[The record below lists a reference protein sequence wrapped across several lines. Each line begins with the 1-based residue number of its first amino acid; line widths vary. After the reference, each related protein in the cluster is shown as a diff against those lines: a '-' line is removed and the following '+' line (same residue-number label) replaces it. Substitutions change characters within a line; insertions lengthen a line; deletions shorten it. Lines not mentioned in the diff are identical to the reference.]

1 MNQKLEQYLQFFID
15 HRQKNQSEWLAYAE
29 FTVNSKVYLTTK
41 ISPFMA
47 NYERELRMGANIR
60 KKRKIEKVT
69 DFVER
74 IQKEV
79 GAVLKKAQEEM
90 KRQADKKRKEV

>member
-15 HRQKNQSEWLAYAE
+15 HWQKNQSEWLAYVE

-41 ISPFMA
+41 ISPFME
-47 NYERELRMGANIR
+47 NYERELRIGANIR
-60 KKRKIEKVT
+60 KKEKVT
-69 DFVER
+69 EFVER
-74 IQKEV
+74 IQKQV

-90 KRQADKKRKEV
+90 KRQIIKENK